1 MNVNPYVVQ
10 NGDINYLNGKTIVQY
25 NGSAFQIGAGAGA
38 GNTFQGFSYAVDQI
52 NVTHEPQYEYTVT
65 KPGTVMIT
73 VEGTQRQDGYGIG
86 TTLLSMDLWQL
97 TGG

>member
-10 NGDINYLNGKTIVQY
+10 NGDINYLNGK
-25 NGSAFQIGAGAGA
+25 
-38 GNTFQGFSYAVDQI
+38 
-52 NVTHEPQYEYTVT
+52 T

-86 TTLLSMDLWQL
+86 STLLSMDLWQL

>member
-1 MNVNPYVVQ
+1 MNISGMNVNPYVVQ
-10 NGDINYLNGKTIVQY
+10 NGDINYLNGK
-25 NGSAFQIGAGAGA
+25 
-38 GNTFQGFSYAVDQI
+38 
-52 NVTHEPQYEYTVT
+52 T